1 MDSSCWSN
9 SNVETLLMQYFL
21 LGLVLLVFILLAGRA
36 FIKSDPRTVAQGSRK
51 TIGVLLLVVAA
62 VLAVRGGFILAVP
75 LAFFALSLLGIGIPF
90 GGGPGSSRKSSGQR
104 STVRTGLLDMAL
116 DHDTGAMEGRVNRGN
131 YAGRL
136 LSSMSPDE
144 LEELLQEARMSD
156 PQAEQLLQAYIDR
169 MSGGAKTGNRSSA
182 RQGKSTMTLE
192 EAYAYLGLKAG
203 AKREEI
209 QAAHR
214 NLMKKF
220 HPDQGG
226 TDYVA
231 AKLNEAKDVLLQHV
245 RE

>member
-1 MDSSCWSN
+1 
-9 SNVETLLMQYFL
+9 MQYFL

-36 FIKSDPRTVAQGSRK
+36 FIKSDPRMMAKGSRK
-51 TIGVLLLVVAA
+51 VMGILLLVVAA
-62 VLAVRGGFILAVP
+62 VLAVRGGFFLAVP
-75 LAFFALSLLGIGIPF
+75 LAIFALTLLGIGFPF
-90 GGGPGSSRKSSGQR
+90 GGSPGSSRKSGGQR
-104 STVRTGLLDMAL
+104 STVRTELLDMAL
-116 DHDTGAMEGRVNRGN
+116 DHDTGAMEGRVNRGK
-131 YAGRL
+131 YAGRM

-144 LEELLQEARMSD
+144 LEELLQEARLND
-156 PQAEQLLQAYIDR
+156 PQAQQLLEAYIDR
-169 MSGGAKTGNRSSA
+169 VVGGARNGNRSSA
-182 RQGKSTMTLE
+182 RQGASAMTLE

-231 AKLNEAKDVLLQHV
+231 AKLNEAKDILLQHV